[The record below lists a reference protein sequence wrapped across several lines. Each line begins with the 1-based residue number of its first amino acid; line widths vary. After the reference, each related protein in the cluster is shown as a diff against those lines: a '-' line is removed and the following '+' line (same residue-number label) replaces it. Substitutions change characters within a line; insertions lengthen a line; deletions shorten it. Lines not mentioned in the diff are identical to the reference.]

1 MVWGKG
7 WEGRSLWVE
16 GRQSCKRGKCPEEPS
31 GDTASWNL
39 GPFAASSLTVALL
52 AEGRRGEAVK
62 PPGSDRPESTGQ
74 RHTAHSRG
82 CSCLILIKDVIA

>member
-1 MVWGKG
+1 M
-7 WEGRSLWVE
+7 E

-39 GPFAASSLTVALL
+39 GPFAASSLTVTLL
-52 AEGRRGEAVK
+52 AEGWRSEAVK

-74 RHTAHSRG
+74 GHTVDSRC
-82 CSCLILIKDVIA
+82 CSCLILIKDVIAQG